1 MSAALST
8 LRPLRLL
15 VVLPTSPL
23 PVFSGGRQRMVEV
36 LRRLAVRHE
45 VTVLSYWRDEE
56 AREGLQ
62 RLAKDMPVD
71 VVPVPFAR
79 LRPGRRLPRQLWR
92 RWQGKRQGLPA
103 DVPVWDQPAMHEAV
117 SRVLASRPIDLVQ
130 VEWPYLSTYALAH
143 PETPSI
149 LITHDIF
156 SVGLQRRAP
165 LVAGLGQRQRLQ
177 KQADAWTRYESRVYP
192 RFGAVAAM
200 SATDAAIIRQRAP
213 AAKVVVLPNGV
224 DTTALTPGEI
234 RPQVQRLLYVG
245 SPTHAP
251 NLDAA
256 CWLLMDIWPALHRR
270 HPELRL
276 TLVNLDH
283 PQVRACAPPHVEI
296 TGRIPDLVPLY
307 RQTDLVLVPLRAG
320 SGTRLKILEAFA
332 LGVPVIS
339 TPIGYEGLDVS
350 CGEHLLAAE
359 TSSEFVDAVERLMAD
374 IDLRRGLA
382 STARALAVARYD
394 WSTIVALH
402 EEAYQ
407 KVLTP

>member
-1 MSAALST
+1 
-8 LRPLRLL
+8 
-15 VVLPTSPL
+15 
-23 PVFSGGRQRMVEV
+23 
-36 LRRLAVRHE
+36 
-45 VTVLSYWRDEE
+45 
-56 AREGLQ
+56 
-62 RLAKDMPVD
+62 
-71 VVPVPFAR
+71 
-79 LRPGRRLPRQLWR
+79 
-92 RWQGKRQGLPA
+92 
-103 DVPVWDQPAMHEAV
+103 MHEAV

-256 CWLLMDIWPALHRR
+256 CWLLTDIWPALHRR

>member
-256 CWLLMDIWPALHRR
+256 CWLLTDIWPALHRR

-307 RQTDLVLVPLRAG
+307 RQTDLVLPA
-320 SGTRLKILEAFA
+320 
-332 LGVPVIS
+332 
-339 TPIGYEGLDVS
+339 
-350 CGEHLLAAE
+350 
-359 TSSEFVDAVERLMAD
+359 
-374 IDLRRGLA
+374 LA
-382 STARALAVARYD
+382 SRSWRRLPWVCPSSARRSAMKAWTSHVA
-394 WSTIVALH
+394 STCWLPRRA
-402 EEAYQ
+402 ASS
-407 KVLTP
+407 